1 MPRSLLTLVS
11 ALLCVAPTAAA
22 AGPAAAASGPAAASG
37 AVPVVAAR
45 RSVWHV
51 VAPGETM
58 AGIAAANGLRAAD
71 VGRWNQIVPP
81 YPVHV
86 DETLRLTPP
95 TSRMP
100 SWRTRVEPVTP
111 ESIGWDPAARCPVPP
126 EQLRRVWVSYI
137 DFRGEYHDGSIV
149 VHRDVV
155 AQTQQTFATLF
166 RWRFR
171 IMVMAPQWLNL
182 PDQSSVETSGYAC
195 RRVAGS
201 RVWSQHAY
209 GLAIDLNPLQN
220 PMVKGAVLDPP
231 GAGRWVRRNQYLIGM
246 VHAEGAVRAL
256 SANGFAWGGR
266 WRTLKDY
273 QHFSTT
279 DR

>member
-1 MPRSLLTLVS
+1 MATVLLL
-11 ALLCVAPTAAA
+11 AGPAAAVATPAAAA
-22 AGPAAAASGPAAASG
+22 AGPAAATPATAGPAAAG
-37 AVPVVAAR
+37 TAR

-58 AGIAAANGLRAAD
+58 AGIAAANGLRVAD

-111 ESIGWDPAARCPVPP
+111 ESVSWNPAYRCPVPP
-126 EQLRRVWVSYI
+126 QDLRRIWVSYI

-149 VHRDVV
+149 MHKNLVT
-155 AQTQQTFATLF
+155 QTQQAFATLF

-171 IMVMAPQWLNL
+171 IMAMAPLWLNL
-182 PDQSSVETSGYAC
+182 PGQTDTSIATSGYAC

-209 GLAIDLNPLQN
+209 GVAIDLNPLQN
-220 PMVKGAVLDPP
+220 PMVRGALLDPP
-231 GAGRWVRRNQYLIGM
+231 AAGRWVRRNQYLIGM

-256 SANGFAWGGR
+256 TGNGFAWGGR

-279 DR
+279 GR